1 METSQTLAK
10 RDHILNGVET
20 GEIFAGRYRN
30 LDIIG
35 RGGIG
40 TVYRAL
46 DLLLNRVVAIKMFP
60 RDFTTDSAF
69 FERFKREAQIMAR
82 LSNPGIVNLYDVGEA
97 DGQIYLVMQY
107 VEGQSLAEVMASHK
121 PLEVEYAI
129 AIVRQAGEALG
140 YIHRAGLIHRDLKPS
155 NILISPNGRV
165 VLMDFGLAML
175 TNLSSLTEAGTI
187 MGTPQYM
194 SPEQVKGERLDFR
207 SDIFSLGVVFYELLT
222 GSKPFS
228 GGSEFDNLYKIVFA
242 QPTPLRSFNP
252 AVSPEVEKIVLKA
265 LAKKPEERYQGV
277 DELVTALGQTMKARP
292 PEPKSVSSVSSSVPV
307 PRSGKTASGAKPA
320 AKKTVAAKWAAVL
333 VAVTL
338 LAFGIIF
345 FKQTGIIFSLVT
357 LAAAGILASVFILW
371 RYRPKKIRRPAPIT
385 KTVPPLSTAPAKPA
399 PPSID
404 PTVETLPFTESPI
417 PHTAL
422 LQGEPRATAWLL
434 GLNGA
439 YRGQQFRL
447 ADHAVIGRD
456 APGDVIL
463 KDHSVSRRH
472 AQIRWQNG
480 RFYVDDLSSTNGT
493 YVNGVAVNHHELR
506 DRDEIR
512 IGNFIL
518 IFIQAVG
525 PDDLAVDAK
534 RRLRE
539 FDSQWKALQES
550 MSHD

>member
-1 METSQTLAK
+1 METSQK
-10 RDHILNGVET
+10 RDRILNGLET
-20 GEIFAGRYRN
+20 GEIFAGSYRI
-30 LDIIG
+30 LDVIG
-35 RGGIG
+35 KGGMG

-46 DLLLNRVVAIKMFP
+46 DQRFDHVVAIKMFP
-60 RDFTTDSAF
+60 RYFAKDSTYI
-69 FERFKREAQIMAR
+69 ERFKREALIMSK
-82 LSNPGIVNLYDVGEA
+82 LSHPGIVKLYDVGEI
-97 DGQIYLVMQY
+97 DGQTYIVMEY
-107 VEGQSLAEVMASHK
+107 VEGQSLAEIMASHK
-121 PLEVEYAI
+121 PLEVAYAI
-129 AIVRQAGEALG
+129 AIVRQVGEALS
-140 YIHRAGLIHRDLKPS
+140 YIHRAGIIHRDLKPS
-155 NILISPNGRV
+155 NILISPNGRA
-165 VLMDFGLAML
+165 VLTDFGLAMPA
-175 TNLSSLTEAGTI
+175 NVSSLTEVGTI
-187 MGTPQYM
+187 MGSPGYM
-194 SPEQVKGERLDFR
+194 SPEQVKGEPLSIH
-207 SDIFSLGVVFYELLT
+207 SDIFSLGAVLYELLT
-222 GSKPFS
+222 GRKPFS
-228 GGSEFDNLYKIVFA
+228 GDTTFEHFDKIVNA
-242 QPTPLRSFNP
+242 PPPPLRSFNP
-252 AVSPEVEKIVLKA
+252 AVPREVEKIVLKT
-265 LAKKPEERYQGV
+265 LAKKPEERYRDV
-277 DELVTALGQTMKARP
+277 DAFIAPFEQVMKARS
-292 PEPKSVSSVSSSVPV
+292 PEPKSAPGASPANT
-307 PRSGKTASGAKPA
+307 RSGKIERGAKPA
-320 AKKTVAAKWAAVL
+320 AKKAVAAKWAAVL
-333 VAVTL
+333 AAATL
-338 LAFGIIF
+338 LAFGIIL
-345 FKQTGIIFSLVT
+345 FKQTAIIFSLVT
-357 LAAAGILASVFILW
+357 LAAAGILASVFLVW
-371 RYRPKKIRRPAPIT
+371 RQRQKKFRRPAPIT

-399 PPSID
+399 PPAID

-480 RFYVDDLSSTNGT
+480 RFYLDDLSSTNGT
-493 YVNGVAVNHHELR
+493 YANGVAVNHHELR

-550 MSHD
+550 MPHD